1 MTTGRTGPV
10 GFLALALAL
19 STAPSAGQ
27 ESDARPPGPP
37 PGVLVGQVTGEA
49 LDDPLEGALVYI
61 KGQDFATVTDSMGIY
76 AMAVPPGAWIVS
88 VYHPRA
94 AEMGL
99 PRPPTSFLTLSSG
112 GRLRVDFTL
121 DPAVLGSQQSPY
133 VMEALEVMVEG
144 FTRRPELE
152 VGANMEVL
160 DPDVLAARLPGARH
174 VGDLIQGQFS
184 GLRVHHTR
192 GIDLCVETARGGTVR
207 RAGGG
212 GSGTCPGR
220 VAVVLDGIML
230 VDPGPTLRGM
240 SPDAVARVEYL
251 PATWAT
257 TEWGSRAG
265 NGVLYIWTRS
275 RR

>member
-1 MTTGRTGPV
+1 MSVRAAVLVLLTGAAAG
-10 GFLALALAL
+10 
-19 STAPSAGQ
+19 SAQ
-27 ESDARPPGPP
+27 EPDPP
-37 PGVLVGQVTGEA
+37 PPRAPPAVVVGLVTGEA
-49 LDDPLEGALVYI
+49 LDDPLEGALVYVQ
-61 KGQDFATVTDSMGIY
+61 GQEYAALTDSLGIY
-76 AMAVPPGAWIVS
+76 VMVVPPGAWIAS

-94 AEMGL
+94 AELGL
-99 PRPPTSFLTLSSG
+99 ARPPTSFLTLTSG
-112 GRLRVDFTL
+112 ARLRVDFSL
-121 DPAVLGSQQSPY
+121 DRDVLGSQQSPY
-133 VMEALEVMVEG
+133 VMEALEVMVDG
-144 FTRRPELE
+144 FTQRPELE
-152 VGANMEVL
+152 VGAHMEVL
-160 DPDVLAARLPGARH
+160 DPAVLAARLPAARH

-192 GIDLCVETARGGTVR
+192 GVDLCIETGRAGTVR
-207 RAGGG
+207 RAGGD

-240 SPDAVARVEYL
+240 SPDGIARIEYL

-257 TEWGSRAG
+257 TEWGARAG